1 MSKRSAAVVTRAI
14 AIAASLVVSLWASAP
29 RCPSATAANEA
40 LMMLDEALVLV
51 VCAGPRA
58 DGGA

>member
-1 MSKRSAAVVTRAI
+1 
-14 AIAASLVVSLWASAP
+14 VSLWASAP
-29 RCPSATAANEA
+29 RCPSAAAANEA